1 MTFVSYNNLIARKG
15 REYYMF
21 VSYKWLQEYVD
32 LTGITAKELADK
44 ITKSGI
50 EVESVELLIKGAKG
64 VVVGHVLER
73 EQHPNADKLSKC
85 LVDIGEE
92 EPVQI
97 ICGAPNVAKGQK
109 VAVAKVGAV
118 LPGNFKIKKAKL
130 RGEESHGMICS
141 LQELGIESKL
151 VTKEFADGIFVFPS
165 DAPVGA
171 DALEQLNLD
180 DEVLELGLTPN
191 RADCLS
197 MIGVA
202 YEVAAI
208 LGREVKWPKVELQ
221 ETIENVED
229 YISVKVEATEDNPLY
244 AARIVKNVKI
254 GPSPL
259 WMQTRLMAA
268 GIRPHNNVVDIT
280 NYILLEYGQPL
291 HAFDY
296 DRLGSK
302 EIVVRRAKTGEKI
315 VTLDE
320 VERTLTEEH
329 LVITNG
335 TEPVAL
341 AGVMGGA
348 NSEVQNDTTTVL
360 IESAYFK
367 NTTVRKASKDHG
379 LRSEASTRF
388 EKGIDPA
395 RTKEALDRAAALMAQ
410 YAGGEI
416 VRGVAEV
423 DLLEQK
429 EVVVTITLDRI
440 NSVLGTNISTEEVS
454 SILSNLQFAFTED
467 NGLFKITVPSRRSD
481 ISIPEDIIEEVARL
495 YGYDHLPT
503 TLPVAETQP
512 GTLTPYQ
519 AKRRKVRRY
528 LEHVGLFQAITYSLT
543 SEEKATKFALE
554 TAEPI
559 RLAMPM
565 SEERSVL
572 RQSLIPHLLEV
583 VSYNRARQMDN
594 VAVYETGAVYLAKG
608 NDELPEE
615 KERLAGVI
623 TGVWHAH
630 LWQGEKKPVDFYVVK
645 GILDGLFDMLGLQN
659 RIDYTQ
665 AKLDGMHPGRTAEIL
680 LDGKAIGFVGQV
692 HPRVQKENDLKETY
706 VFELALTDVL
716 HAEVEDIRY
725 APIPRFPSM
734 TRDVAFV
741 VDKGVI
747 AGDIQK
753 TIVKTGGE
761 LLKEVTIFDV
771 YEGDRLPEGKKSI
784 AFSLRYFDPE
794 RTLTDE
800 EVTALHEQVV
810 QAVEEQFGATLR
822 G

>member
-1 MTFVSYNNLIARKG
+1 
-15 REYYMF
+15 MF

-32 LTGITAKELADK
+32 LTGITAKELADR

-50 EVESVELLIKGAKG
+50 EVESVEVLNKGAKG

-85 LVDIGEE
+85 LVDIGEG

-118 LPGNFKIKKAKL
+118 LPGNLKIKRAKL
-130 RGEESHGMICS
+130 RGEESNGMICS
-141 LQELGIESKL
+141 LQELGVESKL
-151 VTKEFADGIFVFPS
+151 VPKEYAEGIFVFPS
-165 DAPVGA
+165 NAPVGA
-171 DALEQLNLD
+171 DALELLNLD

-208 LGREVKWPKVELQ
+208 LGRDVKLPTIELQ
-221 ETIENVED
+221 ENDENVHD
-229 YISVKVEATEDNPLY
+229 YISVRVDTPEDNPLY
-244 AARIVKNVKI
+244 AGRIVKNVKI

-302 EIVVRRAKTGEKI
+302 EIVVRRAKAGETI
-315 VTLDE
+315 VTLDDT
-320 VERTLTEEH
+320 ERTLTEDH

-348 NSEVQNDTTTVL
+348 NSEVRNETTTVF
-360 IESAYFK
+360 IESAYF
-367 NTTVRKASKDHG
+367 TSPVIRKASKDHG

-395 RTKEALDRAAALMAQ
+395 RTKEALDRAAALMAK

-416 VRGVAEV
+416 VGGIVEANTLQEREV
-423 DLLEQK
+423 
-429 EVVVTITLDRI
+429 TIIITLDRI
-440 NSVLGTNISTEEVS
+440 NRVLGTTITKDEVAT
-454 SILSNLQFAFTED
+454 ILTNLQFAFTED
-467 NGLFKITVPSRRSD
+467 KETFTITVPSRRRD
-481 ISIPEDIIEEVARL
+481 ISIEEDIIEEVARL
-495 YGYDHLPT
+495 YGYDRLPA
-503 TLPVAETQP
+503 TLPVAEAKP
-512 GTLTPYQ
+512 GKLTPYQ
-519 AKRRKVRRY
+519 AKRRQVRRY
-528 LEHVGLFQAITYSLT
+528 LEDVGLFQAITYSLT
-543 SEEKATKFALE
+543 SEEKATMFALE

-559 RLAMPM
+559 RLALPM

-572 RQSLIPHLLEV
+572 RQSLLPHLLEV
-583 VSYNRARQMDN
+583 ASYNRARQVEN
-594 VAVYETGAVYLAKG
+594 VAVYETGAVYLANG
-608 NDELPEE
+608 ENELPNE
-615 KERLAGVI
+615 KERLAGVV

-630 LWQGEKKPVDFYVVK
+630 LWQGEKKAVDFYVVK
-645 GILDGLFDMLGLQN
+645 GILDGLFELLGLTN
-659 RIDYTQ
+659 RIEYKQ
-665 AKLDGMHPGRTAEIL
+665 AKREHMHPGRTAHIL
-680 LDGKAIGFVGQV
+680 LEGKTIGFVGQL
-692 HPRVQKENDLKETY
+692 HPVVQKEYDLKETY
-706 VFELALTDVL
+706 VFELALTDL
-716 HAEVEDIRY
+716 LNADVEDIRY
-725 APIPRFPSM
+725 SPIPRFPSI
-734 TRDVAFV
+734 TRDIALV
-741 VDKGVI
+741 VDENVV
-747 AGDIQK
+747 AGELQK
-753 TIVKTGGE
+753 AIIEAGGK
-761 LLKEVTIFDV
+761 LLKEVSIFDV
-771 YEGDRLPEGKKSI
+771 YKGDRLPEGKKSI
-784 AFSLRYFDPE
+784 AFSLRYYDPE

-800 EVTALHEQVV
+800 EVTAVHEKVI
-810 QAVEEQFGATLR
+810 QAVEQRFGAILR

>member
-1 MTFVSYNNLIARKG
+1 ML
-15 REYYMF
+15 

-32 LTGITAKELADK
+32 LSGITAKELADK

-50 EVESVELLIKGAKG
+50 EVETVEVLNKGVKG

-85 LVDIGEE
+85 LVNIGEG

-118 LPGNFKIKKAKL
+118 LPGNFKIKRAKL
-130 RGEESHGMICS
+130 RGEESNGMICS

-151 VTKEFADGIFVFPS
+151 VAKEYADGIFVFPS

-171 DALEQLNLD
+171 DALELLNLD

-208 LGREVKWPKVELQ
+208 LGREVKLPTVELH
-221 ETIENVED
+221 ETSENIDE
-229 YISVKVEATEDNPLY
+229 YISVKVEAQEDNPLY
-244 AARIVKNVKI
+244 AARVVKNVKI

-302 EIVVRRAKTGEKI
+302 EILVRRAKAGEKI
-315 VTLDE
+315 VTLDD
-320 VERTLTEEH
+320 VERILTEDH

-360 IESAYFK
+360 IESAYF
-367 NTTVRKASKDHG
+367 TSAAIRKSSKDHG

-395 RTKEALDRAAALMAQ
+395 RTREALDRAAALMAE

-416 VRGVAEV
+416 VSGVAEV
-423 DLLEQK
+423 NTFKQE

-440 NSVLGTNISTEEVS
+440 NGVLGTAITKEEVAT
-454 SILSNLQFAFTED
+454 ILTNLQFAFTED
-467 NGLFKITVPSRRSD
+467 NGTFTITVPSRRRD

-495 YGYDHLPT
+495 YGYDNLPT
-503 TLPVAETQP
+503 TLPVAESQP
-512 GTLTPYQ
+512 GKLTPYQ

-528 LEHVGLFQAITYSLT
+528 LEDAGLFQAITYSLT
-543 SEEKATKFALE
+543 SEEKARKFAIE

-583 VSYNRARQMDN
+583 ISYNRARQIEN
-594 VAVYETGAVYLAKG
+594 VAVYETGAVYLSKEAH
-608 NDELPEE
+608 ELPEE
-615 KERLAGVI
+615 KERLAGAI

-630 LWQGEKKPVDFYVVK
+630 LWQGEKKAVDFYVVK
-645 GILDGLFDMLGLQN
+645 GILDGLFNLLGLEK
-659 RIDYTQ
+659 RIEYKQ
-665 AKLDGMHPGRTAEIL
+665 AKRDHLHPGRTADIL
-680 LDGKAIGFVGQV
+680 LDGNIIGFVGQL
-692 HPRVQKENDLKETY
+692 HPSVQKENDLKETY
-706 VFELALTDVL
+706 VFEIALTDL
-716 HAEVEDIRY
+716 LNAEVEEIRY
-725 APIPRFPSM
+725 STIPRFPSM
-734 TRDVAFV
+734 TRDIALV
-741 VDKGVI
+741 VDKDVI
-747 AGDIQK
+747 AGDLQK
-753 TIVKTGGE
+753 AIVEAGGE
-761 LLKEVTIFDV
+761 LLKEVAIFDV

-800 EVTALHEQVV
+800 EVTAVHEQVIK
-810 QAVEEQFGATLR
+810 AVEQQFGATLR

>member
-1 MTFVSYNNLIARKG
+1 
-15 REYYMF
+15 MF

-32 LTGITAKELADK
+32 LTGITAKELADR

-50 EVESVELLIKGAKG
+50 EVESVEVLNKGAKG

-118 LPGNFKIKKAKL
+118 LPGNLKIKRAKL
-130 RGEESHGMICS
+130 RGEESNGMICS

-151 VTKEFADGIFVFPS
+151 VPKEYADGIFVFPS

-171 DALEQLNLD
+171 DALELLNLD

-208 LGREVKWPKVELQ
+208 LGRDVKLPTIELQ
-221 ETIENVED
+221 ENDENVHD
-229 YISVKVEATEDNPLY
+229 YISVRVDAPEDNPLY
-244 AARIVKNVKI
+244 AGRIVKNVKI

-302 EIVVRRAKTGEKI
+302 EIVVRRAKAGETI
-315 VTLDE
+315 VTLDDTK
-320 VERTLTEEH
+320 RTLTEDH

-348 NSEVQNDTTTVL
+348 NSEVRNDTTTVF
-360 IESAYFK
+360 IESAYF
-367 NTTVRKASKDHG
+367 TSPVIRKASKDHG

-395 RTKEALDRAAALMAQ
+395 RTKEALDRAAALMAE
-410 YAGGEI
+410 YAGGEVVGGI
-416 VRGVAEV
+416 VEV
-423 DLLEQK
+423 NTLKEQ
-429 EVVVTITLDRI
+429 EVTVTITLDRI
-440 NSVLGTNISTEEVS
+440 NRVLGTTITKDEVAT
-454 SILSNLQFAFTED
+454 ILTNLQFAFMED
-467 NGLFKITVPSRRSD
+467 NGTFTITVPSRRRD
-481 ISIPEDIIEEVARL
+481 ISIEEDIIEEVARL
-495 YGYDHLPT
+495 YGYDRLPA
-503 TLPVAETQP
+503 TLPVAEAKP
-512 GTLTPYQ
+512 GKLTAYQ
-519 AKRRKVRRY
+519 AKRRQVRRY
-528 LEHVGLFQAITYSLT
+528 LEDVGLFQAITYSLT
-543 SEEKATKFALE
+543 SEEKATMFALE

-559 RLAMPM
+559 RLALPM

-572 RQSLIPHLLEV
+572 RQSLLPHLLEV
-583 VSYNRARQMDN
+583 ASYNRARQVEN
-594 VAVYETGAVYLAKG
+594 VAVYETGAVYLANG
-608 NDELPEE
+608 DNELPSE
-615 KERLAGVI
+615 KERLAGVV

-630 LWQGEKKPVDFYVVK
+630 LWQGEKKRS
-645 GILDGLFDMLGLQN
+645 ISMS
-659 RIDYTQ
+659 R
-665 AKLDGMHPGRTAEIL
+665 
-680 LDGKAIGFVGQV
+680 KAF
-692 HPRVQKENDLKETY
+692 
-706 VFELALTDVL
+706 
-716 HAEVEDIRY
+716 
-725 APIPRFPSM
+725 
-734 TRDVAFV
+734 
-741 VDKGVI
+741 
-747 AGDIQK
+747 
-753 TIVKTGGE
+753 
-761 LLKEVTIFDV
+761 
-771 YEGDRLPEGKKSI
+771 
-784 AFSLRYFDPE
+784 
-794 RTLTDE
+794 
-800 EVTALHEQVV
+800 
-810 QAVEEQFGATLR
+810 
-822 G
+822 

>member
-1 MTFVSYNNLIARKG
+1 
-15 REYYMF
+15 MF

-32 LTGITAKELADK
+32 LSGITAKELADK

-50 EVESVELLIKGAKG
+50 EVENVEVLNKGVKG

-85 LVDIGEE
+85 LVDIGEGE
-92 EPVQI
+92 AVQI

-130 RGEESHGMICS
+130 RGEESYGMICS

-151 VTKEFADGIFVFPS
+151 VAKEYADGIFVFPN

-171 DALEQLNLD
+171 DALELLNLD

-208 LGREVKWPKVELQ
+208 LGREVKLPKVELH
-221 ETIENVED
+221 ETSENIDD

-244 AARIVKNVKI
+244 AARVVKNVKI

-302 EIVVRRAKTGEKI
+302 EILVRRAKAGEKI
-315 VTLDE
+315 VTLDD
-320 VERTLTEEH
+320 VERTLTEDH

-360 IESAYFK
+360 IESAYF
-367 NTTVRKASKDHG
+367 TSVSIRKSSKDHG

-395 RTKEALDRAAALMAQ
+395 RTKEALDRAAALMVQ

-416 VRGVAEV
+416 VSGVAEV
-423 DLLEQK
+423 NTLKQE
-429 EVVVTITLDRI
+429 EVVVTITIDRI
-440 NSVLGTNISTEEVS
+440 NGVLGTAITKDEVAA
-454 SILSNLQFAFTED
+454 ILTNLQFAFTED
-467 NGLFKITVPSRRSD
+467 NGTFTITVPSRRRD

-495 YGYDHLPT
+495 YGYDNLPT
-503 TLPVAETQP
+503 TLPVAESQP
-512 GTLTPYQ
+512 GKLTPYQ

-528 LEHVGLFQAITYSLT
+528 LEDAGLFQAITYSLT
-543 SEEKATKFALE
+543 SEEKATKFAIE

-583 VSYNRARQMDN
+583 VSYNRARQIEN
-594 VAVYETGAVYLAKG
+594 VAVYETGAVYLAK
-608 NDELPEE
+608 DAHELPEE
-615 KERLAGVI
+615 KERLAGAV

-630 LWQGEKKPVDFYVVK
+630 LWQGEKKVVDFYVVK
-645 GILDGLFDMLGLQN
+645 GILDGLFQLLGLTN
-659 RIDYTQ
+659 RIEYKQ
-665 AKLDGMHPGRTAEIL
+665 AKRDGMHPGRTADIL
-680 LDGKAIGFVGQV
+680 LDGNSIGFVGQL
-692 HPRVQKENDLKETY
+692 HPNVLKENDLKETY
-706 VFELALTDVL
+706 VFELALSDL
-716 HAEVEDIRY
+716 LNAEVEDIRY
-725 APIPRFPSM
+725 SQIPRFPSM
-734 TRDVAFV
+734 TRDIALV
-741 VDKGVI
+741 VDKAVI
-747 AGDIQK
+747 AGDLQK
-753 TIVKTGGE
+753 TIVEAGGE
-761 LLKEVTIFDV
+761 LLKEVAIFDV

-800 EVTALHEQVV
+800 EVTEVHEKVI
-810 QAVEEQFGATLR
+810 QAVEQQFGATLR

>member
-1 MTFVSYNNLIARKG
+1 
-15 REYYMF
+15 MF

-32 LTGITAKELADK
+32 LTGITAKELADR

-50 EVESVELLIKGAKG
+50 EVESVEVLNKGAKG

-118 LPGNFKIKKAKL
+118 LPGNLKIKRAKL
-130 RGEESHGMICS
+130 RGEESNGMICS

-151 VTKEFADGIFVFPS
+151 VPKEYADGIFVFPS

-171 DALEQLNLD
+171 DALKLLNLD

-208 LGREVKWPKVELQ
+208 LGRDVKLPTIELQ
-221 ETIENVED
+221 ENDENVHD
-229 YISVKVEATEDNPLY
+229 YISVRVDAPEDNPLY
-244 AARIVKNVKI
+244 AGRIVKNVKI

-302 EIVVRRAKTGEKI
+302 EIVVRRAKAGETI
-315 VTLDE
+315 VTLDDTK
-320 VERTLTEEH
+320 RTLTEDH

-348 NSEVQNDTTTVL
+348 NSEVRNDTTTVF
-360 IESAYFK
+360 IESAYF
-367 NTTVRKASKDHG
+367 TSPVIRKASKDHG

-395 RTKEALDRAAALMAQ
+395 RTKEALDRAAALMAE
-410 YAGGEI
+410 YAGGEVVGGI
-416 VRGVAEV
+416 VEV
-423 DLLEQK
+423 NTLKEQ
-429 EVVVTITLDRI
+429 EVTVTITLDRI
-440 NSVLGTNISTEEVS
+440 NRVLGTTITKDEVAT
-454 SILSNLQFAFTED
+454 ILTNLQFAFMED
-467 NGLFKITVPSRRSD
+467 NGTFTITVPSRRRD
-481 ISIPEDIIEEVARL
+481 ISIEEDIIEEVARL
-495 YGYDHLPT
+495 YGYDRLPA
-503 TLPVAETQP
+503 TLPVAEAKP
-512 GTLTPYQ
+512 GKLTAYQ
-519 AKRRKVRRY
+519 AKRRQVRRY
-528 LEHVGLFQAITYSLT
+528 LEDVGLFQAITYSLT
-543 SEEKATKFALE
+543 SEEKATMFALE

-559 RLAMPM
+559 RLALPM

-572 RQSLIPHLLEV
+572 RQSLLPHLLEV
-583 VSYNRARQMDN
+583 ASYNRARQVEN
-594 VAVYETGAVYLAKG
+594 VAVYETGAVYLANG
-608 NDELPEE
+608 DNELPSE
-615 KERLAGVI
+615 KERLAGVV

-630 LWQGEKKPVDFYVVK
+630 LWQGEKKAVDFYVVK
-645 GILDGLFDMLGLQN
+645 GILDGLFELLGLTN
-659 RIDYTQ
+659 RIEYKQ
-665 AKLDGMHPGRTAEIL
+665 AKRKHMHPGRTADIL
-680 LDGKAIGFVGQV
+680 LDGKTIGFVGQL
-692 HPRVQKENDLKETY
+692 HPAVQKEYDLKETY
-706 VFELALTDVL
+706 VFELALTDL
-716 HAEVEDIRY
+716 LNAKVEDIRY
-725 APIPRFPSM
+725 SPIPRFPSI
-734 TRDVAFV
+734 TRDIALV
-741 VDKGVI
+741 VDENVI
-747 AGDIQK
+747 AGELQK
-753 TIVKTGGE
+753 TIIEAGGK
-761 LLKEVTIFDV
+761 LLKEVSIFDV
-771 YEGDRLPEGKKSI
+771 YKGDRLPDGKKSI
-784 AFSLRYFDPE
+784 AFSLRYYDPE

-800 EVTALHEQVV
+800 EVTAVHEKVI
-810 QAVEEQFGATLR
+810 QAVEQQFGATLR

>member
-1 MTFVSYNNLIARKG
+1 
-15 REYYMF
+15 MF

-32 LTGITAKELADK
+32 LTGITAKELADL

-50 EVESVELLIKGAKG
+50 EVESVEVLNKGAKG

-85 LVDIGEE
+85 LVDIGEG

-118 LPGNFKIKKAKL
+118 LPGNLKIKRAKL
-130 RGEESHGMICS
+130 RGEESNGMICS
-141 LQELGIESKL
+141 LQELGVESKL
-151 VTKEFADGIFVFPS
+151 VPKEYADGIFVFPS

-171 DALEQLNLD
+171 DALELLNLD

-208 LGREVKWPKVELQ
+208 LGRDVKLPTIELQ
-221 ETIENVED
+221 ENNENVHD
-229 YISVKVEATEDNPLY
+229 YISVRVDAPQDNPLY
-244 AARIVKNVKI
+244 AGRIVKNVKI

-302 EIVVRRAKTGEKI
+302 EIVVRRAKAGETI
-315 VTLDE
+315 VTLDDTK
-320 VERTLTEEH
+320 RTLTEDH

-348 NSEVQNDTTTVL
+348 NSEVRDDTTTVF
-360 IESAYFK
+360 IESAYF
-367 NTTVRKASKDHG
+367 TSPVIRKASKDHG

-395 RTKEALDRAAALMAQ
+395 RTKEALDRAAALMAE
-410 YAGGEI
+410 YAGGE
-416 VRGVAEV
+416 VVGGVVEV
-423 DLLEQK
+423 NTLKEK
-429 EVVVTITLDRI
+429 EVTVTITLDRI
-440 NSVLGTNISTEEVS
+440 NRVLGTMITKDEVAT
-454 SILSNLQFAFTED
+454 ILTNLQFAFTED
-467 NGLFKITVPSRRSD
+467 NGTFTITVPSRRRD
-481 ISIPEDIIEEVARL
+481 ITIEEDIIEEVARL
-495 YGYDHLPT
+495 YGYDRLPA
-503 TLPVAETQP
+503 TLPVAEAKP
-512 GTLTPYQ
+512 GKLTPYQ
-519 AKRRKVRRY
+519 AKRRQVRRY
-528 LEHVGLFQAITYSLT
+528 LEDVGLFQAITYSLT
-543 SEEKATKFALE
+543 SEEKATMFALE

-559 RLAMPM
+559 RLALPM

-572 RQSLIPHLLEV
+572 RQSLLPHLLEV
-583 VSYNRARQMDN
+583 ASYNRARQVEN
-594 VAVYETGAVYLAKG
+594 VAVYETGAVYLANG
-608 NDELPEE
+608 ENELPSE
-615 KERLAGVI
+615 KERLAGVL

-630 LWQGEKKPVDFYVVK
+630 LWQGEKKAVDFYVAK
-645 GILDGLFDMLGLQN
+645 GILDGLFELLGLTN
-659 RIDYTQ
+659 RIEYKQ
-665 AKLDGMHPGRTAEIL
+665 AKREHMHPGRTAHIL
-680 LDGKAIGFVGQV
+680 LDGKTIGFVGQL
-692 HPRVQKENDLKETY
+692 HPVVQKEYDLKETY
-706 VFELALTDVL
+706 VFELALTDL
-716 HAEVEDIRY
+716 LNAEVEDIRY
-725 APIPRFPSM
+725 SPIPRFPSI
-734 TRDVAFV
+734 TRDIALV
-741 VDKGVI
+741 VDENVV
-747 AGDIQK
+747 AGELQK
-753 TIVKTGGE
+753 AIIEAGGE
-761 LLKEVTIFDV
+761 LLKEVSIFDV
-771 YEGDRLPEGKKSI
+771 YQGDRLPDGKKSI
-784 AFSLRYFDPE
+784 AFSLRYYDPE

-800 EVTALHEQVV
+800 EVTAVHEKVI
-810 QAVEEQFGATLR
+810 QAVEQQFGATLR